1 MQTETSLG
9 GTGHRKTTDADHGVN
24 SLLEEIE
31 LQERSNAVRV
41 GETGYSGQVVS
52 RPER

>member
-9 GTGHRKTTDADHGVN
+9 GTGHRKTTDANHGVN

-31 LQERSNAVRV
+31 LQERSNA
-41 GETGYSGQVVS
+41 GEGRRDWVQWPGSEQA
-52 RPER
+52 